1 MDGDQYAIN
10 FYVSYYISQRKDES
24 VHSPRS
30 CFPGSGRKITNLTQR
45 TLEGVIVGN
54 NPIRVNRAEVKS
66 GESSLL
72 AYYWFQ
78 QRGRIITNEYLV
90 KWFIF
95 WDAMTKN
102 RTDGAM
108 VRLITDIKPGEDFA
122 DADRRLSDFIKKLNP
137 HLSAYIP
144 E

>member
-1 MDGDQYAIN
+1 MA
-10 FYVSYYISQRKDES
+10 
-24 VHSPRS
+24 
-30 CFPGSGRKITNLTQR
+30 
-45 TLEGVIVGN
+45 GN

-66 GESSLL
+66 GDNKLL

-95 WDAMTKN
+95 WDALTKN

-108 VRLITDIKPGEDFA
+108 VRLITDIKPDEGFDNADERLRDFV
-122 DADRRLSDFIKKLNP
+122 RILNP

>member
-1 MDGDQYAIN
+1 M
-10 FYVSYYISQRKDES
+10 SYYTSQRKGES

-30 CFPGSGRKITNLTQR
+30 CFPGSGWEITNLSQR

-54 NPIRVNRAEVKS
+54 NPIRVNRAEVRT
-66 GESSLL
+66 GDNNLL

-78 QRGRIITNEYLV
+78 QRWRIITNEYLV

-102 RTDGAM
+102 RTDGAV
-108 VRLITDIKPGEDFA
+108 VRLITELKPGEDFT
-122 DADRRLSDFIKKLNP
+122 DADKRISEF
-137 HLSAYIP
+137 
-144 E
+144 

>member
-1 MDGDQYAIN
+1 M
-10 FYVSYYISQRKDES
+10 
-24 VHSPRS
+24 HSPRS
-30 CFPGSGRKITNLTQR
+30 CFPGSGWEITNLSQR

-54 NPIRVNRAEVKS
+54 NPIRVNRAEVRT
-66 GESSLL
+66 GDNNLL

-78 QRGRIITNEYLV
+78 QRWRIITNEYLV

-102 RTDGAM
+102 RTDGAV
-108 VRLITDIKPGEDFA
+108 VRLITEIKPGEDFT
-122 DADRRLSDFIKKLNP
+122 DADRRLGDFVRILNP
-137 HLSAYIP
+137 YLVAYIP